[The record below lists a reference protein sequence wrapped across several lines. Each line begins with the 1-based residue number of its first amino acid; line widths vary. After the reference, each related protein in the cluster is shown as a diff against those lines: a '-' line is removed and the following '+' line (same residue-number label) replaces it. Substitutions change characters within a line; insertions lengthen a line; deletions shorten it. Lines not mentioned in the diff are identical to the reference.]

1 MSVIVTGGAGFIGS
15 HVVDALIAR
24 GRHVIVID
32 DLSSGHRENLVQ
44 HPGIDL
50 RVSDVADEWPLR
62 DEDAIEGIVH
72 LAAQVS
78 VVKSMDA
85 PLDDLRANA
94 RGTVRAL
101 EVARTRGV
109 PKLVFASS
117 AAIYGDVERVPTP
130 EDAPKAPLSPYGV
143 NKLAGEHWL
152 SMYAAVYGVGTSAL
166 RFFNVYGPRQ
176 DPSSAYSGVISIF
189 LERSSRGEGLTIFG
203 DGKQTRDFVF
213 VGDVVRAILAAL
225 DREGATS
232 PINVGTG
239 RSVTVEE
246 LARAVL
252 AANQSEVE
260 IRFAE
265 ARAGDI
271 RHSCAVVDRL
281 AEVLDVRAK
290 TTLAEGLEATARWY
304 RGQAEV

>member
-24 GRHVIVID
+24 GQSVIVID
-32 DLSSGHRENLVQ
+32 DLSSGRRENLAH
-44 HPGIDL
+44 HPEIDL
-50 RVSDVADEWPLR
+50 RVADVADEWPLK
-62 DEDAIEGIVH
+62 DESVTGIVH

-78 VVKSMDA
+78 VVRSMAA

-94 RGTVRAL
+94 RGTLRAL
-101 EVARTRGV
+101 EVARARSI

-117 AAIYGDVERVPTP
+117 AAVYGDVAQVPTP

-143 NKLAGEHWL
+143 NKLSGEHWL
-152 SMYAAVYGVGTSAL
+152 SMYGAVHGIGTSAL

-189 LERSSRGEGLTIFG
+189 LERSSRAQPLTIYG
-203 DGKQTRDFVF
+203 DGQQTRDFVY
-213 VGDVVRAILAAL
+213 VGDVVNAILAAL
-225 DREGATS
+225 DRPGSTP

-239 RSVTVEE
+239 TSVTIEE
-246 LARAVL
+246 LARTVV
-252 AANQSEVE
+252 AANASDVE
-260 IRFAE
+260 IGFAE

-271 RHSCAVVDRL
+271 RHSCAVVERL
-281 AEVLDVRAK
+281 ETVLGVRAQ
-290 TTLAEGLEATARWY
+290 TGLRDGLEETARWY
-304 RGQAEV
+304 RGQSGV

>member
-24 GRHVIVID
+24 GDDVIVID
-32 DLSSGHRENLVQ
+32 DLSSGRRENLAQ
-44 HPGIDL
+44 HPSIDL
-50 RVSDVADEWPLR
+50 RVADVAEEWPLE
-62 DEDAIEGIVH
+62 DETITGIVH

-78 VVKSMDA
+78 VVASMAA

-94 RGTVRAL
+94 RGTVQAL
-101 EVARTRGV
+101 ETARQRSI

-117 AAIYGDVERVPTP
+117 AATYGDVEQVPTP

-143 NKLAGEHWL
+143 NKLAAEHWL
-152 SMYAAVYGVGTSAL
+152 AMYAAVHGVGTSAL

-189 LERSSRGEGLTIFG
+189 LERSSRAQPLTIFG
-203 DGKQTRDFVF
+203 DGQQTRDFVY
-213 VGDVVRAILAAL
+213 VGDVVGAILAAL
-225 DREGATS
+225 DHPGATP

-239 RSVTVEE
+239 TSVTIEE
-246 LARAVL
+246 LARTVV
-252 AANQSEVE
+252 AANGSEVAVGFE
-260 IRFAE
+260 E

-271 RHSCAVVDRL
+271 RHSCAVVERL
-281 AEVLDVRAK
+281 EQVLGIRAT
-290 TTLAEGLEATARWY
+290 TTLREGLEQTARWY
-304 RGQAEV
+304 RGQAGV